1 VSTDLHSDPERLQE
15 DLAGYVLGALDPQE
29 ASALE
34 LHLEGCESCRERL
47 GWLHPAVDL
56 LPASVEQVSPPDSL
70 RESLMAT
77 VRAEAAAEA
86 PAGASAR
93 SAPRRQRRS
102 WWQGL
107 GPIVMRPATGFAAA
121 LLLVA
126 GVATGYLVRGDDGSG
141 PQSTF
146 VEAKPT
152 RGTPPG
158 ASATLERHGDS
169 ATLHVT
175 QLPELSRREVYE
187 VWIQRAGVMEP
198 ASTFVVAADG
208 SAEAAVP
215 GPLKGAEGVYVT
227 AEPHP
232 GTRQP
237 TSPPVLAAQLQ

>member
-29 ASALE
+29 ASTLE

-70 RESLMAT
+70 RENLMAT
-77 VRAEAAAEA
+77 VRAEAEAEA
-86 PAGASAR
+86 PAAAAPAAR
-93 SAPRRQRRS
+93 GSLRS

-126 GVATGYLVRGDDGSG
+126 GVATGYLVRGDDGAA

-169 ATLHVT
+169 ATLHVN
-175 QLPELSRREVYE
+175 QLPEIGRNEVYE
-187 VWIQRAGVMEP
+187 VWVQRGGVMEP
-198 ASTFVVAADG
+198 TSTFVLHADG

-215 GPLKGAEGVYVT
+215 GPLEGAEGVFVT
-227 AEPHP
+227 AEPRP
-232 GTRQP
+232 GSPKP